1 MLTSEDLK
9 IVGQYVDNEPEQD
22 HRVEQHD
29 DNSNSASAEI
39 KPDQQPIQ
47 DSIDAAISGKTND
60 EEGYESSDLEL
71 SSDSSGSDSSS
82 DEEDK
87 EEEEDK
93 PEEEEEDELYKDG
106 VVKTANEITEVFI
119 EKPEFEVTAETEIVF
134 AGHIYQKI
142 QNVIVVQSR
151 PGSEHST
158 LDIGSLLVYENREIM
173 GEVFE
178 TFGPI
183 ARPFYTV
190 RFNDETELI
199 KELTVVGAPVF
210 YVPSYQ
216 KTQIVPTEA
225 LKKIQ
230 YTDASN
236 VYDEEIDE
244 DEMEFSDDEKELAYR
259 QERNKQK
266 KMKKKRALPEGQET
280 GENKKRPKPTPRDF
294 DAALASYEAASSP
307 MPARQQQSY
316 ADFF

>member
-29 DNSNSASAEI
+29 DNSNSASTEI

-71 SSDSSGSDSSS
+71 SSDSSSDSSS
-82 DEEDK
+82 DEEEEKEDDK
-87 EEEEDK
+87 EEDK
-93 PEEEEEDELYKDG
+93 PEDEEEDELYKDG

-119 EKPEFEVTAETEIVF
+119 EKPEFEVTAETEIIF

-190 RFNDETELI
+190 RFND
-199 KELTVVGAPVF
+199 V
-210 YVPSYQ
+210 S
-216 KTQIVPTEA
+216 
-225 LKKIQ
+225 
-230 YTDASN
+230 
-236 VYDEEIDE
+236 
-244 DEMEFSDDEKELAYR
+244 
-259 QERNKQK
+259 
-266 KMKKKRALPEGQET
+266 
-280 GENKKRPKPTPRDF
+280 
-294 DAALASYEAASSP
+294 
-307 MPARQQQSY
+307 QSLE
-316 ADFF
+316 